1 MFVGVRN
8 TSGTPNFSGLYYQSG
23 LDEDESQLG
32 PGGDGATSPDGYY
45 GSFDAVPALQ
55 SVINHQRV
63 LAPAVS
69 NTPSDDTFTEPLQLN
84 SDGSYDDTFGY
95 HHVFGLSG
103 AISFGYGKGPVYGLT
118 VALQAPSFSGSGV
131 YLSPIGV
138 QNSAS
143 SALFTAGVAPGEYI
157 NLFGSGLASTALTS
171 SAFPTTL
178 GQTQVLINF
187 RQAPLYV
194 VSPNEIIALVPYGT
208 SGPVIQIQVIN
219 NNVRSNAVTVFSSMT
234 SPGIFSADA
243 NGFGD
248 ARAQHAADFSLVTSN
263 NPAQPGETIIL
274 YLTGLGLVS
283 PLPNI
288 DGTPAGSNP
297 TALTVQPLSVYIGGD
312 NQATIGFSGLTPSL
326 VNVYQLNVTVPSG
339 ITPGEN
345 FLEIVGPDSDFF
357 AETTIAVGSG
367 GTAAAQAREMKPR
380 ATKLRHPSVP
390 ARKSGTVR
398 DQLYPAAPI
407 TSR

>member
-1 MFVGVRN
+1 M
-8 TSGTPNFSGLYYQSG
+8 
-23 LDEDESQLG
+23 
-32 PGGDGATSPDGYY
+32 
-45 GSFDAVPALQ
+45 
-55 SVINHQRV
+55 
-63 LAPAVS
+63 
-69 NTPSDDTFTEPLQLN
+69 
-84 SDGSYDDTFGY
+84 
-95 HHVFGLSG
+95 
-103 AISFGYGKGPVYGLT
+103 
-118 VALQAPSFSGSGV
+118 
-131 YLSPIGV
+131 
-138 QNSAS
+138 
-143 SALFTAGVAPGEYI
+143 
-157 NLFGSGLASTALTS
+157 
-171 SAFPTTL
+171 
-178 GQTQVLINF
+178 
-187 RQAPLYV
+187 
-194 VSPNEIIALVPYGT
+194 VPYGT
-208 SGPVIQIQVIN
+208 SGPVVQIQVIN

-248 ARAQHAADFSLVTSN
+248 ARAQHAADFSLVTPS

-297 TALTVQPLSVYIGGD
+297 TMITVQPLSVYIGG

-367 GTAAAQAREMKPR
+367 GTAAATREMKPR

-398 DQLYPAAPI
+398 DQLYPAKPI
-407 TSR
+407 TSL